1 MKLTASLTSPYARK
15 IRVLLAEKKI
25 PHQLEVDSPWE
36 TDTAVP
42 ALNPLGKVPVLESDE
57 GEVFFDSPVIAGFLE
72 ALDQPPHFMPQ
83 DGMAAVRVR
92 QTEALADG
100 ILDAAVLAHLE
111 RMRPAEAQLAS
122 NIERQCA
129 KLERAL
135 QTLET
140 RLGDTPWFHDGR
152 ISLADVAV
160 GCALEYIDLRL
171 PALNWRERFPGLTAF
186 AARIGARP
194 SFVSTRPPG

>member
-100 ILDAAVLAHLE
+100 IA
-111 RMRPAEAQLAS
+111 
-122 NIERQCA
+122 N
-129 KLERAL
+129 
-135 QTLET
+135 T
-140 RLGDTPWFHDGR
+140 G
-152 ISLADVAV
+152 
-160 GCALEYIDLRL
+160 
-171 PALNWRERFPGLTAF
+171 
-186 AARIGARP
+186 
-194 SFVSTRPPG
+194 